1 MSQKKYPERARRY
14 VALSHTGTCANCTN
28 HGVLKYARRTMCTR
42 YKCQKAATAEREK
55 RLADGG
61 GDDAVVPTYCF
72 EIKEVIGMRF
82 ADPERLV
89 GKKRRNELAAAET
102 SLCYLTRGKFG
113 EDQNDDGFIDTRW
126 GNPRAVSGQPPRRLG
141 VAVCV
146 RGVGVPCVVL
156 FWQVEQ
162 AGTRAI
168 SGAPLHDDATT
179 HSPTRESPP
188 GGPGAVPVA
197 SRRIQNTVLHDA
209 DARVALR

>member
-1 MSQKKYPERARRY
+1 MAPYP
-14 VALSHTGTCANCTN
+14 TGTCANCTN

-126 GNPRAVSGQPPRRLG
+126 VELEELY
-141 VAVCV
+141 V
-146 RGVGVPCVVL
+146 RQQLRQAEPEPGTQGVP
-156 FWQVEQ
+156 
-162 AGTRAI
+162 
-168 SGAPLHDDATT
+168 H
-179 HSPTRESPP
+179 
-188 GGPGAVPVA
+188 GGEKGGER
-197 SRRIQNTVLHDA
+197 SHCRL
-209 DARVALR
+209 

>member
-1 MSQKKYPERARRY
+1 MPEGGH
-14 VALSHTGTCANCTN
+14 VA
-28 HGVLKYARRTMCTR
+28 
-42 YKCQKAATAEREK
+42 

-126 GNPRAVSGQPPRRLG
+126 
-141 VAVCV
+141 
-146 RGVGVPCVVL
+146 
-156 FWQVEQ
+156 VE
-162 AGTRAI
+162 
-168 SGAPLHDDATT
+168 L
-179 HSPTRESPP
+179 EEKK
-188 GGPGAVPVA
+188 
-197 SRRIQNTVLHDA
+197 TVQFSKA
-209 DARVALR
+209 KTPAYALPSH

>member
-1 MSQKKYPERARRY
+1 
-14 VALSHTGTCANCTN
+14 
-28 HGVLKYARRTMCTR
+28 MCTR

-55 RLADGG
+55 RIADGG

-126 GNPRAVSGQPPRRLG
+126 AELEELYDNCGKQNLNRALKASLSLCLSAASAEREAPCLSASDGPSGRCSEHSKN
-141 VAVCV
+141 A
-146 RGVGVPCVVL
+146 
-156 FWQVEQ
+156 F
-162 AGTRAI
+162 RA
-168 SGAPLHDDATT
+168 
-179 HSPTRESPP
+179 SPF
-188 GGPGAVPVA
+188 
-197 SRRIQNTVLHDA
+197 
-209 DARVALR
+209 

>member
-1 MSQKKYPERARRY
+1 MA
-14 VALSHTGTCANCTN
+14 
-28 HGVLKYARRTMCTR
+28 
-42 YKCQKAATAEREK
+42 

-126 GNPRAVSGQPPRRLG
+126 VELEELY
-141 VAVCV
+141 CTV
-146 RGVGVPCVVL
+146 RKSVQVGAAAPDHGA
-156 FWQVEQ
+156 
-162 AGTRAI
+162 AGAC
-168 SGAPLHDDATT
+168 
-179 HSPTRESPP
+179 
-188 GGPGAVPVA
+188 
-197 SRRIQNTVLHDA
+197 
-209 DARVALR
+209 

>member
-1 MSQKKYPERARRY
+1 MA
-14 VALSHTGTCANCTN
+14 
-28 HGVLKYARRTMCTR
+28 
-42 YKCQKAATAEREK
+42 

-126 GNPRAVSGQPPRRLG
+126 VELEELYDNCGKQNLNRALKAYRTAEKGGGRSHCRL
-141 VAVCV
+141 
-146 RGVGVPCVVL
+146 
-156 FWQVEQ
+156 
-162 AGTRAI
+162 
-168 SGAPLHDDATT
+168 
-179 HSPTRESPP
+179 
-188 GGPGAVPVA
+188 
-197 SRRIQNTVLHDA
+197 
-209 DARVALR
+209 

>member
-1 MSQKKYPERARRY
+1 MCVSQKKYPERARHY

-42 YKCQKAATAEREK
+42 YKCQKAATAERVA

-113 EDQNDDGFIDTRW
+113 EDQNDDGFRLI
-126 GNPRAVSGQPPRRLG
+126 RAGSSSRS
-141 VAVCV
+141 C
-146 RGVGVPCVVL
+146 
-156 FWQVEQ
+156 
-162 AGTRAI
+162 
-168 SGAPLHDDATT
+168 TT
-179 HSPTRESPP
+179 T
-188 GGPGAVPVA
+188 AA
-197 SRRIQNTVLHDA
+197 SRT
-209 DARVALR
+209 

>member
-1 MSQKKYPERARRY
+1 MAPYP
-14 VALSHTGTCANCTN
+14 TGTCANCTN

-42 YKCQKAATAEREK
+42 YKCQKAATAERVA

-126 GNPRAVSGQPPRRLG
+126 
-141 VAVCV
+141 
-146 RGVGVPCVVL
+146 
-156 FWQVEQ
+156 VELEELYDK
-162 AGTRAI
+162 R
-168 SGAPLHDDATT
+168 
-179 HSPTRESPP
+179 
-188 GGPGAVPVA
+188 
-197 SRRIQNTVLHDA
+197 
-209 DARVALR
+209 ALRRASSATATSRSLATCARSTCIRGRGRRRRASCGCGRRRCRRRRARRRRRRWSMRSHS

>member
-1 MSQKKYPERARRY
+1 MRAAPC
-14 VALSHTGTCANCTN
+14 VPATN
-28 HGVLKYARRTMCTR
+28 A
-42 YKCQKAATAEREK
+42 KCQKAATAERVA

-126 GNPRAVSGQPPRRLG
+126 
-141 VAVCV
+141 
-146 RGVGVPCVVL
+146 
-156 FWQVEQ
+156 VELEELYEKC
-162 AGTRAI
+162 G
-168 SGAPLHDDATT
+168 GKAPLNRALKKYRDMEQGAAQMRQLPSVRRALTNEHVQSIRDYIVCRRVDRTAFLRNVQRIAECIVHFFLIEELVAEDDQL
-179 HSPTRESPP
+179 
-188 GGPGAVPVA
+188 VIV
-197 SRRIQNTVLHDA
+197 D
-209 DARVALR
+209 